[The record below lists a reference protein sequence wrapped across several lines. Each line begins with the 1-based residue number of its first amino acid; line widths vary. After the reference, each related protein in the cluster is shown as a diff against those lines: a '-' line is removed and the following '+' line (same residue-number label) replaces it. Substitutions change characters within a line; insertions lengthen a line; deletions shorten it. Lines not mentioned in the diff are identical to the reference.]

1 MKAHK
6 VPATYYSSWNIK
18 DTKHSFY
25 VFYKSH
31 PNEKGVEKAIAK
43 LIRLHKNMHI
53 LWRRIFWKLLCVLE
67 MKV

>member
-31 PNEKGVEKAIAK
+31 PNEKDVEKAIAK
-43 LIRLHKNMHI
+43 LIRLHKKADVWYEYKRFN
-53 LWRRIFWKLLCVLE
+53 WRNNRI
-67 MKV
+67 